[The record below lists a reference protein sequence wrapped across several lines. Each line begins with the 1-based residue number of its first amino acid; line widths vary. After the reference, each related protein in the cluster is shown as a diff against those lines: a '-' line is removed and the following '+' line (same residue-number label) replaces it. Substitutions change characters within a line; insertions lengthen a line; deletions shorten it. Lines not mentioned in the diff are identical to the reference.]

1 MVRHELK
8 QLLNGESAYL
18 RERAPEPLLLPR
30 IASRIAPQGLS
41 FVAAATSILSR
52 CWGPSG
58 WPALA
63 DATAQVIASRHTE
76 LSDELLQELCDE
88 LPGLPLALIGLDE
101 VAGRR
106 VEVIFGSDTATRL
119 KAGLGDS
126 TFFLREAVSRVFEE
140 KTPPHT
146 MDELMGFV
154 RDRSEYEGPELQRN
168 LLAYFLPLAP
178 ATHQQWM
185 IPNLVNVL
193 GTYPDWSVA
202 AAASRFAGLL
212 DPDAIE
218 QIELSLECADPWANH
233 VRGLLKSSVA
243 RSAFE
248 EVTRALP
255 YDSRLETLLASETAL
270 ASLADFADEILE
282 GWGGSPPPKMEASRG
297 MESFDPGDDAIEE
310 ELGAEPE
317 ESPPTRSAS
326 RGFNPDGMDDD
337 RAEDVPRTGPSESKS
352 APPPPTAAAPA
363 PERMLQAQI
372 SADDDGFLVP
382 VRQGFKQGA
391 RHEVRLWIGPESK
404 RGIKADKAIS
414 EPSPDS
420 QELQTGS
427 MKINITLAYG
437 SKLESHQVELPI
449 DRTKRSTVAE
459 FSLDIE
465 DDSELVSADVW
476 LQHKGRIFQYLALNG
491 RTFEEPDGQIDG
503 IELKVETLI
512 RGLPIDASG
521 GNFEMAM
528 VKKDDKYIVFGPSG
542 AEKTEI
548 SLQGSGEF
556 VEDINNR
563 LFKATVKLVRSSG
576 DKKGTSWV
584 SDPDEEAMKLL
595 RVMARKGNL
604 LYDTLKKGGVLDR
617 ISETIQFVNLDES
630 DIVPIE
636 YVYDKGYPDKGATL
650 CEGFREATDW
660 NEIFAAGQCSCSN
673 KPGVKSPTLCPMGF
687 WSLSKII
694 ERQPRQ
700 RGTAN
705 TQLTTVFSEPS
716 AASPDISL
724 ARDAVFAAAPNVKS
738 EDVDSVTSML
748 EETYPNHYQLASN
761 WDEWET
767 EIKEKS
773 PKLLIL
779 LPHHGKD
786 QENTHFLEIGSAGQ
800 VQGDKLHAGL
810 LSENYV
816 TKQPD
821 EPGPVVLLLGCQT
834 AQADQLPY
842 HTFARDFLANRASIV
857 VATQATVLGQHV
869 APVANEFV
877 RQLLASTGGD
887 GSFGTIMRDVR
898 RKMFSAGYL
907 VSMALISFGDSDW
920 KLGNSTTGE
929 NDVPH

>member
-1 MVRHELK
+1 MVRVELE
-8 QLLNGESAYL
+8 QLLNGESDYL

-30 IASRIAPQGLS
+30 IASRIAPQGLRS
-41 FVAAATSILSR
+41 AATAANTISSY
-52 CWGPSG
+52 WAPNG

-76 LSDELLQELCDE
+76 LSDELLGELCDE
-88 LPGLPLALIGLDE
+88 LPGLPFALIKLNE
-101 VAGRR
+101 AARQR
-106 VEVIFGSDTATRL
+106 VETVIGSDAATRL
-119 KAGLGDS
+119 KTGLGDS
-126 TFFLREAVSRVFEE
+126 TFFLREAVSRVFSE
-140 KTPPHT
+140 KTPPQT
-146 MDELMGFV
+146 ADELMDFI
-154 RDRSEYEGPELQRN
+154 RDRSEYEGPELQRS

-178 ATHQQWM
+178 ATHHQWM
-185 IPNLVNVL
+185 IPILVNVL
-193 GTYPDWSVA
+193 GAYPDWSVA
-202 AAASRFAGLL
+202 VAVSRVAGLL
-212 DPDAIE
+212 DEDAIE
-218 QIELSLECADPWANH
+218 QIETSLECADPWANH
-233 VRGLLKSSVA
+233 VRGLLKGGAA
-243 RSAFE
+243 RSVFE
-248 EVTRALP
+248 EVARALP
-255 YDSRLETLLASETAL
+255 YDSRLESLLASDTAL
-270 ASLADFADEILE
+270 ASLDDFTDRIQEE
-282 GWGGSPPPKMEASRG
+282 WGGSPPPKMEASRG
-297 MESFDPGDDAIEE
+297 MENFDPGDDDIEE
-310 ELGAEPE
+310 ESGAEPD
-317 ESPPTRSAS
+317 SAPSRPKSGSTS
-326 RGFNPDGMDDD
+326 RGFDPDGMDND
-337 RAEDVPRTGPSESKS
+337 RAEDVPRASLSKPKS
-352 APPPPTAAAPA
+352 APP

-404 RGIKADKAIS
+404 RGIKADAAIK

-420 QELQTGS
+420 QELQAGF
-427 MKINITLAYG
+427 MEIDITLAYA

-459 FSLDIE
+459 FLLDVE

-476 LQHKGRIFQYLALNG
+476 LQHKGRIIQYLALNG
-491 RTFEEPDGQIDG
+491 RTFEDPDDRTDG

-512 RGLPIDASG
+512 RGLPVDASG

-528 VKKDDKYIVFGPSG
+528 VKKDDKYIVFGPRG

-548 SLQGSGEF
+548 SLQGSGKF
-556 VEDINNR
+556 VEGINNR
-563 LFKATVKLVRSSG
+563 LFQATIRLIRSSE
-576 DKKGTSWV
+576 DNKGTSWV
-584 SDPDEEAMKLL
+584 SDHDEEAMELL
-595 RVMARKGNL
+595 REMARKGNA
-604 LYDTLKKGGVLDR
+604 LYDTLKKGGVLER

-630 DIVPIE
+630 DIVPVE
-636 YVYDKGYPDKGATL
+636 YVYDKGYPLDGATL
-650 CEGFREATDW
+650 CDGFREATDW

-673 KPGVKSPTLCPMGF
+673 KPGVKSTTLCPMGF

-694 ERQPRQ
+694 ERQSRQ

-705 TQLTTVFSEPS
+705 SQQTTVFSEPS
-716 AASPDISL
+716 AASSGISL

-738 EDVDSVTSML
+738 EDVESIRSML

-761 WDEWET
+761 WEEWEA
-767 EIKEKS
+767 EIEEKS

-779 LPHHGKD
+779 LPHHGKAEHGHTD
-786 QENTHFLEIGSAGQ
+786 FLEIGSAGQ
-800 VQGDKLHAGL
+800 EQGDRLYTGL
-810 LSENYV
+810 LSEDHV
-816 TKQPD
+816 TKQAD
-821 EPGPVVLLLGCQT
+821 EPGPIVLLLGCQT
-834 AQADQLPY
+834 ALADQLPY

-869 APVANEFV
+869 TPVANEFV